1 MAVILEVENA
11 AFSYNRKRPVFHD
24 ISFAVAQGEILSILG
39 RNGIGKSTLIKCIL
53 NLMPLQ
59 KGRVRLSG
67 KNISSLK
74 LMDMASMVGY
84 VPQMSQVVFPFSV
97 SEFVLMGRAPYIS
110 MFKTPGRADS
120 RMTARTLEKVGISHL
135 AHKSIGDISGG
146 ERQMVMIARAIN
158 QSPRLLIL
166 DEPTSHL
173 DVANQIK
180 VLSIIEMLSNEG
192 ISVIMTTHFPDHG
205 FLLSQRIAV
214 MQHGRFIAVGNAG
227 EVLTPRIL
235 FEAYGVDIDVCYV
248 HEAGRR
254 VCIPQCDFNTGADP
268 TANKTIH
275 PVIGDFRRPVFGR
288 STEY

>member
-11 AFSYNRKRPVFHD
+11 AFSYNRNKAVFQH
-24 ISFAVAQGEILSILG
+24 ISFTVAQGEILSILG

-59 KGRVRLSG
+59 KGCVRLSG
-67 KNISSLK
+67 RDTTGLK

-84 VPQMSQVVFPFSV
+84 VPQMGQVAFPFSV
-97 SEFVLMGRAPYIS
+97 FEFVLMGRAPYIS
-110 MFKTPGRADS
+110 MFKTPDRADA
-120 RMTARTLEKVGISHL
+120 RMTAQTLEKVGISHL
-135 AHKSIGDISGG
+135 AEQSIADISGG

-205 FLLSQRIAV
+205 FLLSQQIAV
-214 MQHGRFIAVGNAG
+214 MQHGKFIAIGKAEKVI
-227 EVLTPRIL
+227 TPRIL
-235 FEAYGVDIDVCYV
+235 FEAYGVDIDVCHV
-248 HEAGRR
+248 QAVGRR
-254 VCIPQCDFNTGADP
+254 VCIPRCDFGAGADH
-268 TANKTIH
+268 N
-275 PVIGDFRRPVFGR
+275 RL
-288 STEY
+288 